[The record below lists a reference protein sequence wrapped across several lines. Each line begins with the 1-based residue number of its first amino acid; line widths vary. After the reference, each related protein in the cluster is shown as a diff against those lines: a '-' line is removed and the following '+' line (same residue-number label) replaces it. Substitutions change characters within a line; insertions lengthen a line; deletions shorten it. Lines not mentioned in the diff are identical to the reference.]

1 MLWCQNAS
9 AYNAEH
15 DVETTCQLHGEPEP
29 ALFRAWMIIIEA
41 FPVRSMG
48 DVSRSVK
55 RRNVMATREDIDHY
69 LIEMGHSHETL
80 KENMWVIQD
89 LTNVVVTLEPPLVVF
104 RAKLMEIP
112 KTNREALFKLLL
124 ELNATQMIHGA
135 YGLEDDSVVL
145 IDSLQ
150 SENLDYNEFQ
160 ATVEA
165 FSLAITQD
173 YEKLKAFRD

>member
-1 MLWCQNAS
+1 
-9 AYNAEH
+9 
-15 DVETTCQLHGEPEP
+15 
-29 ALFRAWMIIIEA
+29 MIIMEA
-41 FPVRSMG
+41 FLARSMG
-48 DVSRSVK
+48 DVSHSVK
-55 RRNVMATREDIDHY
+55 RREVMATREDIGHY
-69 LIEMGHSHETL
+69 LIELGHPHEPL

-89 LTNVVVTLEPPLVVF
+89 PANVVVTLEPPLVVF

-145 IDSLQ
+145 IDTLQ
-150 SENLDYNEFQ
+150 SKNLDYNEFQ

-165 FSLAITQD
+165 LSLAITQD